1 MLKSLIAVAWADGRI
16 DEEEGKLVEVLLDNF
31 GAYGD
36 EAEQM
41 REYAKTPRTL
51 DDIDLTYLG
60 ASDRIQLL
68 NHAVLLSYI
77 DGEQSETEREVLS
90 GLVTKL
96 GLEEEEASAILASAA
111 ERSKK
116 RLSQTLPTFWTLFF
130 SGS

>member
-1 MLKSLIAVAWADGRI
+1 MQNHQESMLKSLIAIAWADGRV

-31 GAYGD
+31 GAYGE

-90 GLVTKL
+90 GLVSKL
-96 GLEEEEASAILASAA
+96 GLEEEEANAILASAA

-116 RLSQTLPTFWTLFF
+116 LLAQT
-130 SGS
+130 

>member
-1 MLKSLIAVAWADGRI
+1 MQNHQESMLKSLIAVAWADGRI

-31 GAYGD
+31 GAYGE

-68 NHAVLLSYI
+68 NHAVLLSFI

-116 RLSQTLPTFWTLFF
+116 LLAQT
-130 SGS
+130 